1 MAAVTKTR
9 MLTNAAQDRVNTDV
23 ALAPASKSTVARRV
37 AAAHPSVIL
46 EATREAMARSRATV
60 VVRRNPAMAVNNH
73 PGTNVKNTAVKLEA
87 TAVSSRSMVLT
98 HTVLADTAVKRSP
111 DMAAARKSRVTAAK
125 SMAARNHL
133 VTVLTLTA
141 PVDMAVQKVRNTVVN
156 DPIRL
161 MAPLVSLEALAKSL
175 KATVVAVM
183 TKMNMARGD
192 KNMAL
197 AAMVAL
203 EDTVRRGMEDGTRY
217 DVFFAGSEVALSVAL
232 WAWSTKMT
240 VLQYL
245 HEQPK
250 PVSISYADSRM
261 SF

>member
-1 MAAVTKTR
+1 
-9 MLTNAAQDRVNTDV
+9 
-23 ALAPASKSTVARRV
+23 
-37 AAAHPSVIL
+37 
-46 EATREAMARSRATV
+46 
-60 VVRRNPAMAVNNH
+60 MAVNNH

-111 DMAAARKSRVTAAK
+111 DMAAAR
-125 SMAARNHL
+125 NHL

-141 PVDMAVQKVRNTVVN
+141 PVDMVVQKVRNTVVN

-250 PVSISYADSRM
+250 RVSISYADSRM

>member
-1 MAAVTKTR
+1 
-9 MLTNAAQDRVNTDV
+9 VNTDV

-141 PVDMAVQKVRNTVVN
+141 PVDTVVQKVRNTVVN

-183 TKMNMARGD
+183 TKMNMA
-192 KNMAL
+192 L

-203 EDTVRRGMEDGTRY
+203 EDTVKRGMEDGTRY